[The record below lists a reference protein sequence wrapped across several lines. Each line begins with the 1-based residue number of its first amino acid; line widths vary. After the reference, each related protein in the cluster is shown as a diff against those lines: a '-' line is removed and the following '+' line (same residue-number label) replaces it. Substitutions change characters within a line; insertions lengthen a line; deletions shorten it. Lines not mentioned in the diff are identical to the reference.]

1 MSAARWQF
9 WACAIGI
16 LTMIACSA
24 GARAAAPAAGSTDGA
39 WFVAA
44 PRLGGAVLVY
54 IDAAKPPSGA
64 IVSRFTIAPVA
75 LAGTDRAVIAAFSA
89 ELAGEGAFRPLRR
102 VSISTDPS
110 GIEVFSRPQ
119 VLPPLPTGAPLAGLI
134 VVDTTIVALTVSPA
148 ALWACEADAWLQ
160 IPLPPGAAAAESMW
174 LVLAQGKA
182 GLCTLDAR
190 GSATLSTAVPS
201 AADAAWT
208 WSTGRIALPPRT
220 RDVIAVSSHLLAT
233 HLAEDGAE
241 LHIALIRPSDWIDR
255 ASVPIGSAP
264 PTIATLGDR
273 IVLVTPGEKDPLRTD
288 ATVIGLDGSI
298 SFQGPV
304 EAASPLSPRD
314 LQLVIFGVMGVV
326 VAAMLFALRADGG
339 TQITLPEGTVIAPPL
354 RRLAATVIDLLPG
367 IAVGIGLAT
376 TLQPGADPLEPIST
390 AIAAAFLLTLIL
402 AAVPEAI
409 FCRTLGK
416 WALGLRTISVNGDR
430 PTWAQALGRTLSKL
444 VFPPIGLLI
453 LMHPTVPPPGSC
465 GTIVVMKRPEGDIP
479 PVPPNN
485 P

>member
-1 MSAARWQF
+1 MNIRRLHSWV
-9 WACAIGI
+9 CVIGI
-16 LTMIACSA
+16 LAMIACSA
-24 GARAAAPAAGSTDGA
+24 SARAAAPAAGSTDGA
-39 WFVAA
+39 WFVAT

-54 IDAAKPPSGA
+54 IDATKPPSGA

-75 LAGTDRAVIAAFSA
+75 LAATDRAVIAAFSA
-89 ELAGEGAFRPLRR
+89 EIAGESAFRPLRR
-102 VSISTDPS
+102 ISISTDPS

-148 ALWACEADAWLQ
+148 ALWACDADEWLQ
-160 IPLPPGAAAAESMW
+160 VPLPPGAVSAASTW
-174 LVLAQGKA
+174 LVLAQGKV
-182 GLCTLDAR
+182 GLCVVDAR
-190 GSATLSTAVPS
+190 DNATLATAVPS

-208 WSTGRIALPPRT
+208 WSASRIALPPTT

-233 HLAEDGAE
+233 HVSEDGAE
-241 LHIALIRPSDWIDR
+241 LRVALIRPGDWIDR
-255 ASVPIGSAP
+255 ASIPIGSAP

-273 IVLVTPGEKDPLRTD
+273 MVLVTPGEKDPLRTD
-288 ATVIGLDGSI
+288 AAIVGLDGSI
-298 SFQGPV
+298 SFQGPI

-339 TQITLPEGTVIAPPL
+339 TQITLPEDAVIAPPL
-354 RRLAATVIDLLPG
+354 RRLAATAIDLLPG

-376 TLQPGADPLEPIST
+376 TLEAGADPLEPIST
-390 AIAAAFLLTLIL
+390 AIAVAFLTTLIL

-409 FCRTLGK
+409 FSRTLGK
-416 WALGLRTISVNGDR
+416 WALGLRTISVNGER
-430 PTWAQALGRTLSKL
+430 PSWAQALGRTLSKL

-465 GTIVVMKRPEGDIP
+465 GTIVVMNRPAGSSP
-479 PVPPNN
+479 PSPPNN
-485 P
+485 S